1 MQEVLFNLL
10 EQGFSVVTGL
20 HGESALLQRQTLS
33 DRSFEYTLL
42 FELTHC
48 LSKMIWLSRQRLQA
62 FLLVLKCFA
71 GRTAA
76 NITYE
81 HLLHL
86 TWWLVIVYS
95 NMTLAFLLRRE
106 KEFVV
111 GIRQILSYFF
121 NFDLSCL
128 WSHCSHCIFVVDA
141 GCDQTLDSWLFKL
154 SKLFACFRCTMSS
167 WRDWEGTSCLGKLR
181 WRSECVRARF
191 EISYGLFV
199 KSTLFNWK
207 QVGNCFEST
216 IVWLLGLMHA
226 RLLTASF

>member
-1 MQEVLFNLL
+1 LERINTAVDVYQILRLHFIFISCLLLQEVLFNLL

-86 TWWLVIVYS
+86 TW
-95 NMTLAFLLRRE
+95 
-106 KEFVV
+106 
-111 GIRQILSYFF
+111 
-121 NFDLSCL
+121 
-128 WSHCSHCIFVVDA
+128 
-141 GCDQTLDSWLFKL
+141 
-154 SKLFACFRCTMSS
+154 
-167 WRDWEGTSCLGKLR
+167 
-181 WRSECVRARF
+181 
-191 EISYGLFV
+191 
-199 KSTLFNWK
+199 
-207 QVGNCFEST
+207 
-216 IVWLLGLMHA
+216 
-226 RLLTASF
+226 